1 MKASNGACRQLRR
14 RACRRCG
21 RPSERIADTEI
32 EGCVAPFEG
41 LEPSLSGGQAGVMYP
56 DAPVEADDNQVEV
69 VAQAEPGVETKL
81 LVEAVE
87 TENLVA
93 GRTGDACEPDVPY
106 VEKYRTVQGVPDGK
120 AEFEVGLQP
129 QVAELALKPE
139 FRPLEELPGPRAL
152 TGQPRMLL
160 LPPT

>member
-1 MKASNGACRQLRR
+1 MH
-14 RACRRCG
+14 
-21 RPSERIADTEI
+21 
-32 EGCVAPFEG
+32 
-41 LEPSLSGGQAGVMYP
+41 P

-129 QVAELALKPE
+129 QVAELAFEAGVPSLGGVAWSE
-139 FRPLEELPGPRAL
+139 GSHRPAAHAVAASHVEHAVHREGGGVAVGESDAAEEPVGHGP
-152 TGQPRMLL
+152 TGILSGWYC
-160 LPPT
+160 

>member
-1 MKASNGACRQLRR
+1 ML
-14 RACRRCG
+14 
-21 RPSERIADTEI
+21 
-32 EGCVAPFEG
+32 PFEG
-41 LEPSLSGGQAGVMYP
+41 LEPSLSGRQAGVMHP

-93 GRTGDACEPDVPY
+93 GRTGGCLQGRSPT

-129 QVAELALKPE
+129 QVAELAQPE
-139 FRPLEELPGPRAL
+139 FRPLRSCSGPRAL

-160 LPPT
+160 LPPTRTCGPSGRVEELP

>member
-1 MKASNGACRQLRR
+1 MH
-14 RACRRCG
+14 
-21 RPSERIADTEI
+21 
-32 EGCVAPFEG
+32 
-41 LEPSLSGGQAGVMYP
+41 P

-106 VEKYRTVQGVPDGK
+106 VEKYRTG
-120 AEFEVGLQP
+120 
-129 QVAELALKPE
+129 E